1 MGNMSYCRHEN
12 TLADLEDVWDK
23 WDDFDEDDSNTD
35 EIRARQRLIDL
46 ILEMAGALE

>member
-1 MGNMSYCRHEN
+1 MGNMSYCRHQN
-12 TLADLEDVWDK
+12 TLADLEDVWNK

-46 ILEMAGALE
+46 ILEMAEELE